1 MGENSQTTRGKSV
14 RHDSCLKIVPVL
26 AAKLWRW
33 ALSIFNVVLDV
44 GTGWRRRGLAT
55 PPISRLAG
63 LAASLIGLSVLAGW
77 ATDNDFLKR
86 VVPGVTAMN
95 PTTASLFVI
104 LGLVLSLPRRAQSYP
119 LDKGRMAIGMLI
131 LLIGAIKFTDLIS
144 SSDTGIDRIILGS
157 RLVGP
162 GTLNTNAIA
171 PNTAMCFILTGTA
184 LVLIGTRTRRAM
196 ALAQLLAFTTALVAI
211 TAVIGY
217 GYGALRLYGVKAY
230 VPMAFNTAICFLLTS
245 ASILAYRPGRAFTK
259 ILTNPTLGGISA
271 RRLLPAVIAIPILL
285 GLLWVIGQRFSAFD
299 PITGIALF
307 VSAMLVILTVLVLW
321 TAAILGRA
329 SARLNA
335 RGRELTQAELRANAA
350 NLAKSEF
357 LANMSH
363 EIRTPMNGVLGMNGL
378 LLDTPLNAEQRKYA
392 EAVQESG
399 EGLLTIINDI
409 LDVSKLEAGK
419 VETETID
426 FDLADTVE
434 STVTLL
440 APKAHARDIDI
451 AVFIEPAARGGF
463 RGDPARIRQVLFNLI
478 GNGIKFTELGGV
490 SVQVSVLD
498 TPSASGAPLI
508 RFEVKDTGIG
518 MSAAQQSH
526 LFEKFLQA
534 DNSIT
539 RRFGGTG
546 LGLAI
551 SKQLIALMGGT
562 VGVESHVGFGTR
574 FWFDLPLEPA
584 ETPIRPRDVPSVRLS
599 GLRVLAVDDI
609 DMNLEIITRQLR
621 GFGMEVTGCGDGAE
635 AMTKM
640 ESAWQGGRG
649 YDVVFLDQ
657 MMPGMAGEDVAE
669 RIRAVGKF
677 DRTKL
682 VLVSSAGRHGHRK
695 ASLKILD
702 AILDKPIRQSDL
714 LACLSTLFDIDKT
727 DPAAGETGTPAGLAV
742 TELATVVPLRIL
754 LAEDNKINQ
763 AFATAL
769 LSRHGHS
776 VDVVANGIQAI
787 EAVMRATYD
796 VILMDVQ
803 MPELDGVGATH
814 RIRAMAPPKNA
825 VPIIALTAHALSGAR
840 QEYLAAGMDD
850 YVSKPINPG
859 LLLAKLAE
867 LGHKIEA
874 TQAKAAA
881 PIVPLPP
888 SGDLEELLVRS
899 GIDKNN
905 LDMIASVMS
914 STEIAEFVPSYLE
927 DADRRISEM
936 LMQVGSGDLDGAARN
951 THALVSTAGSLGATR
966 VSQLARSIETACKAG
981 NADEAAGLVKQLQA
995 ASALSS
1001 VGLRLWCDIRSAEPM
1016 APLAASA

>member
-1 MGENSQTTRGKSV
+1 MFNE
-14 RHDSCLKIVPVL
+14 
-26 AAKLWRW
+26 A
-33 ALSIFNVVLDV
+33 FNV
-44 GTGWRRRGLAT
+44 GKGWRRRGLAT

-63 LAASLIGLSVLAGW
+63 LLASLIAASVLIGW
-77 ATDNDFLKR
+77 ATGDEFLKR

-95 PTTASLFVI
+95 PTTASLFLA
-104 LGLVLSLPRRAQSYP
+104 LGLALFLPRRGQNDL
-119 LDKGRMAIGMLI
+119 LDKGRVGLGSLLLTIGT
-131 LLIGAIKFTDLIS
+131 IKLADLIAG
-144 SSDTGIDRIILGS
+144 SDTGIDRVIFAS
-157 RLVGP
+157 QLVGP
-162 GTLNTNAIA
+162 GTLNTNAMA
-171 PNTAMCFILTGTA
+171 PNTAMCFVLSGA
-184 LVLIGTRTRRAM
+184 AMLLIGTRTRRAM
-196 ALAQLLAFTTALVAI
+196 AMAQLLVFGVALVAV

-217 GYGALRLYGVKAY
+217 GYGALRLYGVKTY

-245 ASILAYRPGRAFTK
+245 ASILTYRPGRAIMK
-259 ILTNPTLGGISA
+259 IMTNPTLGGISA
-271 RRLLPAVIAIPILL
+271 RRLLPAVILIPVML
-285 GLLWVIGQRFSAFD
+285 GLLWVVGQRLGAVD
-299 PITGIALF
+299 PVTGIALF
-307 VSAMLVILTVLVLW
+307 VSAMLFILTVLVMW

-329 SARLNA
+329 SARLKA
-335 RGRELTQAELRANAA
+335 RSRELEQAELRANAA

-378 LLDTPLNAEQRKYA
+378 LLDTPLNPEQRKYA

-440 APKAHARDIDI
+440 ATKAHARNIDI
-451 AVFIEPAARGGF
+451 AVFIEPTARGAF

-498 TPSASGAPLI
+498 APSASGTPVI

-518 MSAAQQSH
+518 LSAAQQSH
-526 LFEKFLQA
+526 LFEKFVQA

-584 ETPIRPRDVPSVRLS
+584 ETPMHPPDVPSVRLS

-621 GFGMEVTGCGDGAE
+621 GFGMEVTGCRDGAE

-640 ESAWQGGRG
+640 ESAWQGGSG

-669 RIRAVGKF
+669 RIRAVGRF
-677 DRTKL
+677 DGTKL

-714 LACLSTLFDIDKT
+714 LACLGTLFDIDKA
-727 DPAAGETGTPAGLAV
+727 DAAPGETLTRANPVSGLAM
-742 TELATVVPLRIL
+742 VVPLRIL

-763 AFATAL
+763 AFARAL
-769 LSRHGHS
+769 LSRHGHQ

-803 MPELDGVGATH
+803 MPELGRCRSD
-814 RIRAMAPPKNA
+814 PPD
-825 VPIIALTAHALSGAR
+825 PC
-840 QEYLAAGMDD
+840 
-850 YVSKPINPG
+850 
-859 LLLAKLAE
+859 
-867 LGHKIEA
+867 
-874 TQAKAAA
+874 
-881 PIVPLPP
+881 
-888 SGDLEELLVRS
+888 
-899 GIDKNN
+899 
-905 LDMIASVMS
+905 
-914 STEIAEFVPSYLE
+914 
-927 DADRRISEM
+927 
-936 LMQVGSGDLDGAARN
+936 DGAAQERRPD
-951 THALVSTAGSLGATR
+951 H
-966 VSQLARSIETACKAG
+966 RSDRACA
-981 NADEAAGLVKQLQA
+981 E
-995 ASALSS
+995 
-1001 VGLRLWCDIRSAEPM
+1001 RSAGGVPQRRDGRLRVEADQPGI
-1016 APLAASA
+1016 AARQAGRAGT